1 MCLMIET
8 VCPSAA
14 TIAGLG
20 RCDNPNAN
28 VACTNTCAYAS
39 DGECDDGG
47 PGSEFATCV
56 RGTDC
61 FDCGVRQPLLDNGY
75 CRGGTGLC
83 GTSATLNNCGTDDVY
98 RMSYRM
104 RPSPPSLPP
113 PPPRKPPPQ
122 SPSPAPPP
130 SGCRNSAAINYR
142 PFAVVDDG
150 SCLIGGCTD
159 SRFPQ
164 YNPAASYD
172 NGYAN
177 GGCAPPVPG
186 CTNSAAVNYQAST
199 TYCPTGNCCVMAT
212 RVYGC
217 MNSDALN
224 YNPSATYSNATAHP
238 CIPRVRGCTNS
249 AAANYNALYNTLLP
263 GSCIFFGCTNSLASN
278 YNAQATNYDGSCP
291 AHPGCTDPAALNY
304 NAVYNTQLT
313 GSCSYGG
320 CRTQGDPNYN
330 ARNTFAIPGSCAGS
344 GRRLEEDAPGRRLQ
358 SSGCMDP
365 A

>member
-1 MCLMIET
+1 MDSLIRYVGGGFQNVTNAGTVSALRTSIALRGNWAFNNVITGPFQQINSFEIYSDPPSPPPSPPSSPPRRPPPLSPPRPPPRPPSPPSRPPPPPGPQKPPSPPPPAGPPWGSTRTLCTNECAYVSDNNCDDGGAGSEFTLCGFGNDCADCGPRTSSACDAGTSCGMCLMIET

-104 RPSPPSLPP
+104 RPSPPPTPP

-172 NGYAN
+172 NG
-177 GGCAPPVPG
+177 GCAPPVPG
-186 CTNSAAVNYQAST
+186 CTNTAAVNYQAS
-199 TYCPTGNCCVMAT
+199 AT
-212 RVYGC
+212 R
-217 MNSDALN
+217 
-224 YNPSATYSNATAHP
+224 
-238 CIPRVRGCTNS
+238 
-249 AAANYNALYNTLLP
+249 
-263 GSCIFFGCTNSLASN
+263 
-278 YNAQATNYDGSCP
+278 
-291 AHPGCTDPAALNY
+291 
-304 NAVYNTQLT
+304 
-313 GSCSYGG
+313 
-320 CRTQGDPNYN
+320 
-330 ARNTFAIPGSCAGS
+330 
-344 GRRLEEDAPGRRLQ
+344 AP
-358 SSGCMDP
+358 
-365 A
+365 